1 MSPNIR
7 LNARTYLGQ
16 EKFVAKYP
24 TITGFYQ
31 KPRRVL
37 FIQDF
42 NTGWIAREQIM

>member
-31 KPRRVL
+31 KL
-37 FIQDF
+37 FTP
-42 NTGWIAREQIM
+42 TGDIGIAIALVGRFKE